1 MADSASKSTTVA
13 ILTTAVFLL
22 VGAAQARS
30 NHEPI
35 ERTFDVK
42 SGGSLIIES
51 DSGSIDVETHKSNK
65 VEVTVT
71 QKGKDD
77 DGFQVEF
84 FHEGNDVKIIG
95 DRESSF
101 FGNFNSS
108 VHYAVK
114 VPKHYNVDLKT
125 GGGSIKL
132 SDIKG
137 RVDAYTSGGSIKLGR
152 VEGDVDVN
160 TSGGSITVDEVFG
173 NIDAHT
179 SGGSIRANISKQ
191 PTADSKL
198 HTSGGS
204 VTVYLSPDIAVDLY
218 ARTSGGS
225 VKSEFAVNG
234 SSKRNRIDGE
244 INGGGPRLD
253 LKTSGGSIRIKEI

>member
-1 MADSASKSTTVA
+1 MANSASKTTTIA
-13 ILTTAVFLL
+13 ILATAVFLL
-22 VGAAQARS
+22 IGAAQARS
-30 NHEPI
+30 NQEPT
-35 ERTFDVK
+35 EHSFDVE

-51 DSGSIDVETHKSNK
+51 DSGSIEVESHNSNT

-71 QKGKDD
+71 KKGRDD
-77 DGFQVEF
+77 DEFQVEF
-84 FHEGNDVKIIG
+84 FHEDKNLKIIG
-95 DRESSF
+95 ERESSF
-101 FGNFNSS
+101 FGNFNSN

-114 VPKHYNVDLKT
+114 VPKHYNIDLKT

-191 PTADSKL
+191 PTQDSKL
-198 HTSGGS
+198 NTSGGS
-204 VTVYLSPDIAVDLY
+204 VTVYLSSDIAVDLY

-225 VKSEFAVNG
+225 VRSEFAVKGN
-234 SSKRNRIDGE
+234 SKRNRIEGE
-244 INGGGPRLD
+244 INGGGPKLN
-253 LKTSGGSIRIKEI
+253 LKTSGGSIRIKKN